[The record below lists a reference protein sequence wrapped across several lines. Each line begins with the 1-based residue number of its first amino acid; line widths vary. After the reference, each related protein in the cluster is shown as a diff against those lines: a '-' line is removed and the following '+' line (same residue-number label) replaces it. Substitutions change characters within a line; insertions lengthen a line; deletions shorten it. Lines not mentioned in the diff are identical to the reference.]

1 MVIKPISFL
10 NTGFF
15 DKHTPGQFLD
25 PHIPLQIEMNPSSRS
40 GLQDNKPRGRIKF
53 WACYS
58 NRTKD
63 SAQSPWKVPQGT

>member
-15 DKHTPGQFLD
+15 DKHTPGQFPD
-25 PHIPLQIEMNPSSRS
+25 PHTPLQIEMNPSSRS

-53 WACYS
+53 
-58 NRTKD
+58 
-63 SAQSPWKVPQGT
+63 